1 MCDPIERGSKLS
13 DPLLLSTVS
22 KWSSH
27 FASVSRLCW
36 RHDDN
41 DSGDDNNT
49 LFYSRARNND
59 QAACKSLCCVTR
71 NSLFSQRRGSGWG
84 SRQFHLSSPKP
95 QPMPRGYGLD
105 QRVSGFATTRLLG
118 RSLLFASLPLSP
130 CTSNCKPSSLRI
142 TPKMSKKKETA
153 VKSSPTSTPGA
164 GIFSKGKDLLKRMF
178 CCGVDKEVRRACE

>member
-1 MCDPIERGSKLS
+1 M
-13 DPLLLSTVS
+13 LSTVS

-36 RHDDN
+36 RHGDN

-71 NSLFSQRRGSGWG
+71 KLFSQRRGSGWG

-130 CTSNCKPSSLRI
+130 CTIEGTTIFLQILRGCLRETTCTSNCKPSSLAYTTKDVEEKDCSQIPSYLCLWSGYFFQRKGRI
-142 TPKMSKKKETA
+142 EA
-153 VKSSPTSTPGA
+153 HVLLSSG
-164 GIFSKGKDLLKRMF
+164 
-178 CCGVDKEVRRACE
+178 